1 MGVKWFLSPFFYGSK
16 KYFLFFLVIFK
27 NNITFVMKN
36 KKIMETIQ
44 LKSLSVDFLI
54 EELTEYGLLV
64 CSPEK
69 KPLLAKIIQES
80 KTRENANIMDSHE
93 NAYIE
98 NGYPYIA
105 KDSAKSYLNENFGD

>member
-1 MGVKWFLSPFFYGSK
+1 
-16 KYFLFFLVIFK
+16 
-27 NNITFVMKN
+27 MKN

-98 NGYPYIA
+98 KWLSVYC
-105 KDSAKSYLNENFGD
+105 KRFSKKLFKRKFWRLKK